1 MTERADSE
9 VMYYKILRA
18 GIVTYLTGAAP
29 QVAVE
34 FARKGLP
41 HNLAPSFAE
50 LEEILNELPAPT
62 G

>member
-1 MTERADSE
+1 MTEKADSE
-9 VMYYKILRA
+9 VMYYKILKT
-18 GIVTYLTGAAP
+18 GIIAFLTGAAP

-34 FARKGLP
+34 FARKALP

-50 LEEILNELPAPT
+50 LEEILNELPPPP